1 MNHSRSISMARRSSR
16 RRFLATTAAVGAGY
30 WTLGGIAPRESR
42 AANEKIQFACV
53 GVGGKGS
60 SDSQDAGRAG
70 DVVAIC
76 DVDEKNLGF
85 AAARWPNAK
94 KYYDFRKM
102 FEEMEKGI
110 DAFTVST
117 PDHCHAVIAAM
128 GMRLGKHAHVQK
140 PLTHSL
146 WEARMLG
153 QIAAEKNLATQMGN
167 QGTASPSLREA
178 AAVIKSGAVGKVDE
192 VHVWTNRPIWD
203 QGIDRPTDAPEVPA
217 TVHWPEWIGPAEM
230 RPYHPA
236 YHPFKWRGWWAFGT
250 GALGDMA
257 CHTLNMPFM
266 ALDLRDP
273 TSVQAV
279 TSGHN
284 METYPAWSVI
294 TGMFPARNGRAALK
308 YVWYDGKK
316 RPTTDL
322 FRQVEEEYW
331 QETLAEEKKKNAN
344 LDEKA
349 VAKIRDAFDKKM
361 SSGAF
366 VVGDG
371 GKKWLL
377 APGDYAERGI
387 RTSFEKPTVD
397 FVRSPGH
404 FEEWVQAIKGGE
416 AARSN
421 FVNYSVPLT
430 ETVLLGN
437 LAVWAAAGDQ
447 DPAKRD
453 SQKENGVQGKKIEWD
468 AKNLTA
474 TNAPEVAHVVKPELH
489 NGYSL

>member
-1 MNHSRSISMARRSSR
+1 MGRKSNR
-16 RRFLATTAAVGAGY
+16 RRFLQTTAAVGAGY
-30 WTLGGIAPRESR
+30 WALGGVTPRESR
-42 AANEKIQFACV
+42 AANEKVQFACI

-70 DVVAIC
+70 DVIAIC
-76 DVDEKNLGF
+76 DIDEKNLGF
-85 AAARWPNAK
+85 ASSRWPNAK

-102 FEEMEKGI
+102 FEEMGKSI

-117 PDHCHAVIAAM
+117 PDHCHAVAAAM
-128 GMRLGKHAHVQK
+128 GMKMGKHAHVQK

-146 WEARMLG
+146 YEARYLG
-153 QIAAEKNLATQMGN
+153 ELAAEKKLITQMGN
-167 QGTASPSLREA
+167 QGTANSDLREA
-178 AAVIKSGAVGKVDE
+178 AAIVKSGKLGKVTE

-203 QGIDRPTDAPEVPA
+203 QGIDRPTDTPEVPA

-230 RPYHPA
+230 RPYSPA

-273 TSVQAV
+273 TTVQAR

-284 METYPAWSVI
+284 QETYPAWSVI
-294 TGMFPARNGRAALK
+294 TYQFPERNGRAAVK
-308 YVWYDGKK
+308 FMWYDGKK

-322 FRQVEEEYW
+322 FKQVEEEFW
-331 QETLAEEKKKNAN
+331 QETLADAKKKNPN
-344 LDEKA
+344 MDEKA
-349 VAKIRDAFDKKM
+349 LAKLRDGFNRKM

-366 VVGDG
+366 LVGDNSQ
-371 GKKWLL
+371 WLL
-377 APGDYAERGI
+377 APGDYAGSGLRM
-387 RTSFEKPTVD
+387 SFERPTVD
-397 FVRSPGH
+397 YVKSPGH
-404 FEEWVQAIKGGE
+404 FQEWVNAIKGEGTPM
-416 AARSN
+416 SN
-421 FVNYSVPLT
+421 FPNYAAPLS

-447 DPAKRD
+447 DPAKREA
-453 SQKENGVQGKKIEWD
+453 QKENGVEGKKIEWD

-474 TNAPEVAHVVKPELH
+474 KNAPEVAHIIKPEFH
-489 NGYSL
+489 NGYSR